1 MIRWDVISQAFPA
14 FMTIMI
20 IPFTYSIANGVVAS
34 LFFHFML
41 AAGRKVIN
49 WRGGGTDDANN
60 P

>member
-41 AAGRKVIN
+41 AAGRKVLN
-49 WRGGGTDDANN
+49 CRDGVTGETN